1 MNKNRKMVIVL
12 LFAFVV
18 AFLLQAV
25 LYRTESKNI
34 PVARN
39 QCYLNTENVT
49 RFSYKW

>member
-1 MNKNRKMVIVL
+1 MNKNRKMVIVF
-12 LFAFVV
+12 LFALFY

-39 QCYLNTENVT
+39 NAI
-49 RFSYKW
+49 